1 MSDTN
6 SGFTYTVEESEG
18 AWFQLWY
25 DGEGCVYS
33 EELDAQ
39 SREEAEKQAAE
50 IAASS
55 SPVERVMKALGASLE
70 RRGGSVTA
78 EPVGASKGRIR
89 KRP

>member
-6 SGFTYTVEESEG
+6 AGLAYTVEESEG

-39 SREEAEKQAAE
+39 SREEAEKQAAG

-55 SPVERVMKALGASLE
+55 SPVERIMKALGA
-70 RRGGSVTA
+70 TP
-78 EPVGASKGRIR
+78 EPAA
-89 KRP
+89 